1 MSTPIEIVKEF
12 QLWRR
17 GQGKYAGDVEPPDAE
32 MPYSPA
38 QYGEA
43 IDALIETAERYQAL
57 QDAGYLDIT
66 VLAAKPAMNNFAGR
80 RKGQT
85 KHVHAHSLNGL
96 ADQLK
101 GPQ

>member
-1 MSTPIEIVKEF
+1 MSTPIKIVKEF

-43 IDALIETAERYQAL
+43 LDALIEMAERYEAL
-57 QDAGYLDIT
+57 RKAHADGLCTGDFAWCSNDAPHEWGPVSEPLEQIADN
-66 VLAAKPAMNNFAGR
+66 L
-80 RKGQT
+80 RKT
-85 KHVHAHSLNGL
+85 
-96 ADQLK
+96 
-101 GPQ
+101 P